1 MKKNQPSTPTTID
14 RFSKK
19 LSNKIQAGF
28 KIIEYNHKLP
38 YVVLIKEQKSIN
50 HVLHLQLSCITIGIW
65 SVVWIY
71 LSLTHIPKK
80 EILIAIDEDGNVFE
94 EKCVL
99 N

>member
-1 MKKNQPSTPTTID
+1 MKNKQLSSPITID
-14 RFSKK
+14 SFSKK

-28 KIIEYNHKLP
+28 KISEYNAKLP
-38 YVVLIKEQKSIN
+38 YVVLTKEQKRIN
-50 HVLHLQLSCITIGIW
+50 HALHLQLFCITFGIW

-71 LSLTHIPKK
+71 LTLTHTPKK

-94 EKCVL
+94 EKCSL

>member
-1 MKKNQPSTPTTID
+1 MKNNQSSTPTTID
-14 RFSKK
+14 SFSKK

-28 KIIEYNHKLP
+28 KITEYNEKLP

-50 HVLHLQLSCITIGIW
+50 HALHLQLSCITIGIW

-71 LSLTHIPKK
+71 LLLTHIPKK